1 MSSFKDEL
9 KKILNGELQIYKE
22 LSQITYEK
30 TQPIIDNDTEFLDKT
45 TMREEELI
53 LGITQWEKKRE
64 DLLNSW
70 GLGKNTSMSQ
80 IISNITVED
89 KKELEDIK
97 EELSKILEE
106 IKERNELNN
115 VLIRDS
121 LEYLDFNINLLANVK
136 DPGTYIKGSKSS
148 NVNQSIFDR
157 KV

>member
-9 KKILNGELQIYKE
+9 KEILNEELQIYKE

-30 TQPIIDNDTEFLDKT
+30 TQTIIDNDTEFLDKT
-45 TMREEELI
+45 TRREEELI

-64 DLLNSW
+64 ELLNSW
-70 GLGKNTSMSQ
+70 GLDKNTPISQ

-89 KKELEDIK
+89 KKDLEEIK

-115 VLIRDS
+115 VLI
-121 LEYLDFNINLLANVK
+121 
-136 DPGTYIKGSKSS
+136 
-148 NVNQSIFDR
+148 
-157 KV
+157 

>member
-64 DLLNSW
+64 ELLNSW
-70 GLGKNTSMSQ
+70 GLDKNTSMSQ

>member
-64 DLLNSW
+64 ELLNSW
-70 GLGKNTSMSQ
+70 GLDKNTSMSQ

-89 KKELEDIK
+89 KKDLEEIK

>member
-9 KKILNGELQIYKE
+9 KEILNEELQIYKE

-30 TQPIIDNDTEFLDKT
+30 AQTIIDNDTEFLDKT
-45 TMREEELI
+45 TRREEELI

-64 DLLNSW
+64 ELLNSW
-70 GLGKNTSMSQ
+70 GLDKNTPLSQ
-80 IISNITVED
+80 IISNIPAED
-89 KKELEDIK
+89 KKE
-97 EELSKILEE
+97 LEE

-121 LEYLDFNINLLANVK
+121 LEYLNFNINLLTNAK
-136 DPGTYIKGSKSS
+136 DPGTYRKGNKSS
-148 NVNQSIFDR
+148 NINQSIFDR

>member
-9 KKILNGELQIYKE
+9 KEILNEELQIYKE

-30 TQPIIDNDTEFLDKT
+30 TQTIIDNDTEFLDKT
-45 TMREEELI
+45 TRREEELI

-64 DLLNSW
+64 ELLNSW
-70 GLGKNTSMSQ
+70 GLDKNTPISQ

-89 KKELEDIK
+89 KKDLEEIK

-121 LEYLDFNINLLANVK
+121 LEYLDFNINLLANAK
-136 DPGTYIKGSKSS
+136 DPGTYRKGNKSS
-148 NVNQSIFDR
+148 NINQSIFDR